1 MKKLGNYL
9 WVKKEGDI
17 YTLSMTPELQDDV
30 GTVGYVEFT
39 RESQVEAGDSLLS
52 LEASKT
58 VLDIFSPL
66 SGRIVEFNSAAQDQP
81 TLLNSANP
89 AESWLVRLTD
99 VEEAAFLALPDPL
112 D

>member
-9 WVKKEGDI
+9 WVEKEGDI

-66 SGRIVEFNSAAQDQP
+66 SGRIVDVNTAAQD
-81 TLLNSANP
+81 P

>member
-9 WVKKEGDI
+9 WVEKEGDI

-52 LEASKT
+52 L
-58 VLDIFSPL
+58 
-66 SGRIVEFNSAAQDQP
+66 
-81 TLLNSANP
+81 
-89 AESWLVRLTD
+89 
-99 VEEAAFLALPDPL
+99 
-112 D
+112 

>member
-9 WVKKEGDI
+9 WVEKEGDF

-52 LEASKT
+52 LEASNG
-58 VLDIFSPL
+58 F
-66 SGRIVEFNSAAQDQP
+66 RY
-81 TLLNSANP
+81 LLTPVWSYCGG
-89 AESWLVRLTD
+89 
-99 VEEAAFLALPDPL
+99 
-112 D
+112 

>member
-1 MKKLGNYL
+1 MKKLAKAL
-9 WVKKEGDI
+9 WIEKSEGVYI
-17 YTLSMTPELQDDV
+17 IGPTAELQDDV

-66 SGRIVEFNSAAQDQP
+66 SGRIVDVNSAAQDQP

>member
-9 WVKKEGDI
+9 WVEKEGDF

-58 VLDIFSPL
+58 VLDIFHL
-66 SGRIVEFNSAAQDQP
+66 C
-81 TLLNSANP
+81 
-89 AESWLVRLTD
+89 LVALWRLTQLLKISQPCLTQPIQQNLGWC
-99 VEEAAFLALPDPL
+99 A
-112 D
+112 